1 MPRSSGSIIGPRIDS
16 QQNVFNVQYLGRSP
30 MSNFSTGEGAIQ
42 SALFEMY
49 IKFKTKKGTKKLSN
63 AKIVLSNRGLS
74 VVNWTNDEV
83 FYSLSNVII
92 CQAVIFTGAKTKV
105 SGKKYYKFAFESLA
119 DVGRGT
125 VMSTAMSKTSKYLLK
140 MKHHPLV
147 VCILRRELGPQIL
160 EIHAFVCNS
169 NDQALG
175 LSYSIEMA
183 RSVQLNEE
191 KKNANVFNY
200 DPYASPPE
208 RNQVPVVE
216 FAAPDNQNNE
226 ADLPQ
231 VMNILK
237 QLGGGRG
244 SVVNQVVKTPNL
256 NLMTD
261 NIFVARNNV
270 DVNKSQQNKM
280 SVASR
285 GQERQ
290 SRIYNLNQED
300 FVNPAQRPST
310 RSGHTRSSSFDH
322 LNNISSFPQTSDF
335 QFVQQP
341 KASVKNSPQIQRSK
355 SMKNYDQNLV
365 QQGRTD
371 LPQNFVSSN
380 PSGGM
385 SPGVDKPTKPVAMV
399 QPRKISGI
407 KVFPFGH
414 DRTGLIPEKDKL
426 RKKKAAE
433 ESKSSPT
440 QTPEVVNLYAQVN
453 KQANKNL
460 RNTFIMKASTE
471 EQLKK
476 MMQDATLE
484 IRK

>member
-1 MPRSSGSIIGPRIDS
+1 MGPRVDS

-30 MSNFSTGEGAIQ
+30 MSNYSTGEGVLQ

-49 IKFKTKKGTKKLSN
+49 TKFKTKKGTKKLSN

-92 CQAVIFTGAKTKV
+92 CQAVIFTGSKTKV
-105 SGKKYYKFAFESLA
+105 SGTKYYKFAFESLA

-125 VMSTAMSKTSKYLLK
+125 IMSTAMPKTFKYLLK

-147 VCILRRELGPQIL
+147 VCILRRDLGPQIL

-191 KKNANVFNY
+191 KKNSQVFNY
-200 DPYASPPE
+200 DPYASAPGC
-208 RNQVPVVE
+208 NQVPVVDVSV
-216 FAAPDNQNNE
+216 PDNQGNE

-231 VMNILK
+231 VMHILK

-244 SVVNQVVKTPNL
+244 SVVNQVVKTQNL
-256 NLMTD
+256 NLMKD
-261 NIFVARNNV
+261 NFFVAPNNME
-270 DVNKSQQNKM
+270 VNKSQQNKM
-280 SVASR
+280 SVAAR

-290 SRIYNLNQED
+290 SRIYQLNQED
-300 FVNPAQRPST
+300 FLGPPQRPLS
-310 RSGHTRSSSFDH
+310 RSGHTRSSSFGH
-322 LNNISSFPQTSDF
+322 LNNLSSFEQSSDF
-335 QFVQQP
+335 KFMQQP
-341 KASVKNSPQIQRSK
+341 KAGGKNPPQIQRSK
-355 SMKNYDQNLV
+355 SMKNNDQNLV
-365 QQGRTD
+365 QQGRID

-385 SPGVDKPTKPVAMV
+385 SPGVDKPKKPVAMV

-426 RKKKAAE
+426 KKKKIAE
-433 ESKSSPT
+433 ESKSGPT
-440 QTPEVVNLYAQVN
+440 QTSDIANLYAQVN
-453 KQANKNL
+453 KQVNKNP

-476 MMQDATLE
+476 MMQDVTLE
-484 IRK
+484 CRN